1 MAKTAIIL
9 GATGLTGNVL
19 LHKLLESSDY
29 KLITLFTR
37 SSCGIVHPK
46 IKEHI
51 VDLFELEKYG
61 EHFNADVVFCC
72 IGTTKAKTPNQETYL
87 KIDYGIPFAAAKLCV
102 ENNINTFV
110 VISALGANKNS
121 KIFYNRIK
129 GEMEAAVLNLGIEN
143 AYVLQPSLI
152 GGKRKEYRFGE
163 LIGKYLMIILNPLFK
178 GRLKKYQSINP
189 KTIASCMMWLANN
202 KYNSSRIE
210 SDNIKKL
217 AIKL

>member
-9 GATGLTGNVL
+9 GATGLTGNIL

-29 KLITLFTR
+29 KLITLFSR
-37 SSCGIVHPK
+37 STCGIVHPK

-51 VDLFELEKYG
+51 IDLFKLNQYREQ
-61 EHFNADVVFCC
+61 FNADVVFCC
-72 IGTTKAKTPNQETYL
+72 IGTTKAKTPNRDLYL
-87 KIDYGIPFAAAKLCV
+87 KIDYGIPKTAAKLCA
-102 ENNINTFV
+102 ENNINTFI

-121 KIFYNRIK
+121 KIFYNRTK
-129 GEMEAAVLNLGIEN
+129 GEMEAVVLNMGIEN
-143 AYVLQPSLI
+143 TYILQPSLI
-152 GGKRKEYRFGE
+152 SGKRKESRFGE
-163 LIGKYLMIILNPLFK
+163 LIGKYLMIILNPLLI
-178 GRLKKYQSINP
+178 GCLKKYQSINP